1 MICESTRRETNEL
14 ANYHF
19 KRKNLTTALIQQK
32 KKKQTN
38 VRKIKFEFELI
49 FYQSLS
55 FKIIEIQSDEDVRD
69 NGRFEIMEFEI
80 SRNRNFKFYILI

>member
-32 KKKQTN
+32 KKKKQTN
-38 VRKIKFEFELI
+38 VRKIKFELI

-69 NGRFEIMEFEI
+69 NGRFKIMEFEI
-80 SRNRNFKFYILI
+80 SRNHNF